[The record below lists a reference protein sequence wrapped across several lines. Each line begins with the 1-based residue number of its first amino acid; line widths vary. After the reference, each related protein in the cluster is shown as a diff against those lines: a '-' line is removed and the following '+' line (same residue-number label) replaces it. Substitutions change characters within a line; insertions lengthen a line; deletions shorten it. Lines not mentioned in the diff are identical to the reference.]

1 MRSGSSAFF
10 ALGPLL
16 AAACGQVPAALADE
30 LEPIAVSVATVER
43 RDVPIVR
50 RALGTVQAFN
60 SVTIRARVD
69 GELLHIGFTE
79 GQHVRA
85 GDVLAEIDAR
95 PLKAQLAQA
104 EAAEAHDQALLANA
118 RLDLQRSQ
126 ELVRRQYAS
135 QQSMD
140 TQQSLVAQYAATV
153 RNDQAQIDFARVQLG
168 YTTII
173 SPLDGVAGFRLVD
186 QGNIVHAGDAVGIV
200 VITQVQPISVVF
212 TLPEDELPGVKA
224 RMRTG
229 ALEVAA
235 FNREGTQELGRGQLA
250 VIDNQV
256 VQTTAMLKLKAT
268 FPNEDEALW
277 PGQLVQARLLLDRRP
292 GATVVP
298 SLAIQHGPD
307 GPIAFVVKADHT
319 VDVRLLS
326 LGETATDVT
335 IVKAGL
341 QVGETVV
348 TQGQFKL
355 DAGVLV
361 ESAPTGPPRSGP

>member
-1 MRSGSSAFF
+1 MRSGPSTLSVF
-10 ALGPLL
+10 GMLL
-16 AAACGQVPAALADE
+16 AACGPAPPARADQAD
-30 LEPIAVSVATVER
+30 PIAVSVATVER

-79 GQHVRA
+79 GQHVHA
-85 GDVLAEIDAR
+85 GDVLAEIDPR
-95 PLKAQLAQA
+95 SLKAQLAQA
-104 EAAEAHDQALLANA
+104 EAAEARDQALLANA
-118 RLDLQRSQ
+118 RLDLQRAQ

-135 QQSMD
+135 QQSQD

-168 YTTII
+168 YTTITA
-173 SPLDGVAGFRLVD
+173 PLDGVAGFRMVD
-186 QGNIVHAGDAVGIV
+186 QGNIVHAGDTVGIV
-200 VITQVQPISVVF
+200 MITQVQPISVVF

-224 RMRTG
+224 RMRAG
-229 ALEVAA
+229 PLEVAA

-256 VQTTAMLKLKAT
+256 AQTTAMLKLKAT
-268 FPNEDEALW
+268 FPNQDEALW
-277 PGQLVQARLLLDRRP
+277 PGQLVQARLLLDRRQ
-292 GATVVP
+292 GAIVVP

-319 VDVRLLS
+319 VDVRPLS
-326 LGETATDVT
+326 LGETATDMT

-361 ESAPTGPPRSGP
+361 EPAPVDPPRAGP